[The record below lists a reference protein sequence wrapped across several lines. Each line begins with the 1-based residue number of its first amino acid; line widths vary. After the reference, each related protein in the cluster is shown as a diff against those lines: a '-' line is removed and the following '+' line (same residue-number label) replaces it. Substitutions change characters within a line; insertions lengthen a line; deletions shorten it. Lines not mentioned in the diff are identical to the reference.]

1 MDTDAL
7 VDSIMAAGKSANDW
21 TPFERGVPLPQK
33 DATMAKLDRFAHED
47 RPFTIWMNNRYQ
59 VALYEDAPQEG
70 WPPMYHLSIKRR
82 DKQPI
87 HDWRD
92 LQRIKNELVGPE
104 HEAIEIYPAESRL
117 VDTANQYHLWV
128 FKSADVRVPVGF
140 SVRMV
145 SNTSEGGS
153 VQRPFPVDATPGDC
167 MSVADWARQKGLPV

>member
-1 MDTDAL
+1 MDTESIIDR
-7 VDSIMAAGKSANDW
+7 IMAAGTW
-21 TPFERGVPLPQK
+21 TRFEKGRPLPQK
-33 DATMAKLDRFAHED
+33 DATMAKLDSIAHED

-70 WPPMYHLSIKRR
+70 WPPMYHLSIKRL

-104 HEAIEIYPAESRL
+104 HEAIEIFPAESRL

-128 FKSADVRVPVGF
+128 FKSPEVRVPVGF
-140 SVRMV
+140 TVRMV

-153 VQRPFPVDATPGDC
+153 VQRPFPSDATPPDC
-167 MSVADWARQKGLPV
+167 MSVADWAREKGLPV